1 VKKTINAGLTLAVLA
16 SLASLASLAV
26 VTTTACGKKDEHAA
40 PSSAPSTAAS
50 NAANAPAAPSHP
62 PAAPGNGAPPAE
74 AIAGKAAP
82 ADAIHSGAGTAGGAN
97 VAGQTADPHAGLQ
110 SAQIPAG
117 TGRKG
122 KITET
127 MNASTYTYIKVDEN
141 GKAVW
146 LAVMQTPVK
155 VGQVIEFPNVPP
167 MTNFTSKSMN
177 RTFAEILF
185 VPTIRIEK

>member
-1 VKKTINAGLTLAVLA
+1 MKKTFHAGLTLALLA
-16 SLASLASLAV
+16 SLAAAAV
-26 VTTTACGKKDEHAA
+26 ATVACGKKDEAAA
-40 PSSAPSTAAS
+40 PAAAQG
-50 NAANAPAAPSHP
+50 AAGNAPAAPSHP
-62 PAAPGNGAPPAE
+62 PTGPATGAPPAE

-82 ADAIHSGAGTAGGAN
+82 ADAIHGGAGGGAN
-97 VAGQTADPHAGLQ
+97 VAGETADPHAGIQ
-110 SAQIPAG
+110 TAQIPAG

-167 MTNFTSKSMN
+167 MVNFSSKSLN
-177 RTFAEILF
+177 RTFPEILF